1 MLVKAWNR
9 NKTGEV
15 TAPLYSE
22 KITLKLP
29 DELNI
34 MFLLST
40 QMLFYPLLFNFCNS
54 EINHLLCAM
63 FCIALVFLAQ
73 VCEHSVLLNFIWNYL
88 LIVRVILWE
97 FSEKKRQ
104 VNTGIIFLLLNIK
117 TLFYIKLKKQ
127 KICNYI
133 TLQCSLG
140 SHGDHSTKFSSNNKC
155 CDNGQW
161 SLTTLYF
168 KPCSFRICKICFKF
182 VLNFLYIHLKLASHF
197 LHACFKFASIFLF
210 FEFASN

>member
-155 CDNGQW
+155 CDNDHWPPFILSPG
-161 SLTTLYF
+161 LLG
-168 KPCSFRICKICFKF
+168 
-182 VLNFLYIHLKLASHF
+182 
-197 LHACFKFASIFLF
+197 FAKS
-210 FEFASN
+210 ASNLF